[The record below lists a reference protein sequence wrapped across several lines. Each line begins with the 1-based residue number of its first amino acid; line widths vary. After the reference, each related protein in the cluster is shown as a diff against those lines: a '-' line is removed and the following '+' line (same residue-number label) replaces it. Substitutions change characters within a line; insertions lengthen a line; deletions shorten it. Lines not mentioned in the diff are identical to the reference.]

1 MPKRYLSDEAPVKS
15 KTIFALNHLLSTLT
29 NLRTEG
35 EKEMATNYETLLVTK
50 GKRHYHDYVQPSG
63 KAQRDESST
72 AS

>member
-1 MPKRYLSDEAPVKS
+1 
-15 KTIFALNHLLSTLT
+15 LNHLLSTLT